1 MTFPNLSTT
10 ICYKTEIV
18 YNEARSCSECTTS
31 FSLFIVLALSVK
43 SIPAL
48 LRPQS
53 YIISMK
59 LQNNF

>member
-1 MTFPNLSTT
+1 MHGMLTKERH
-10 ICYKTEIV
+10 KTEAV

-31 FSLFIVLALSVK
+31 FPLFIVLALIVK

-48 LRPQS
+48 LKPRS

-59 LQNNF
+59 LQNSF

>member
-18 YNEARSCSECTTS
+18 YNEARSRSECTTS

-48 LRPQS
+48 LQVQR
-53 YIISMK
+53 YIILLK